1 VIRLFD
7 YRKLLPELEEDVIDA
22 VRRVLHSNRL
32 ILGPE
37 TQAFETDF
45 AAVVGARFAVAVTSG
60 TAALF
65 VALRALGIGQGDEV
79 ITVSNTCVPTIA
91 AIRMT
96 GATPVFVDIDP
107 LTAMIDVRLI
117 ERSISSRTRC
127 ILPVHLWGSS
137 ADMDAISKIAAGHGL
152 SIVED
157 CAQAQGTRWG
167 DRHVGTFGNAG
178 CFSFY
183 PTKNLGAYGDGG
195 AVVTNDEALFTR
207 LQSIRMYGYDAS
219 GQALVEGTNARISEI
234 QAAVLRIKIKKLSH
248 WIARRRQIAS
258 IYRREIRT
266 AAIELPEEDGKGQA
280 HSSYHQ
286 YVVRCAQR
294 ESLRDWLERRG
305 VQSAIHYPV
314 PVHMMPAYRFL
325 GGDALALPE
334 TRLNAQ
340 RIVSIPIHESLSDDE
355 ARTVVA
361 AINDFPAAL

>member
-1 VIRLFD
+1 
-7 YRKLLPELEEDVIDA
+7 
-22 VRRVLHSNRL
+22 
-32 ILGPE
+32 
-37 TQAFETDF
+37 
-45 AAVVGARFAVAVTSG
+45 
-60 TAALF
+60 
-65 VALRALGIGQGDEV
+65 
-79 ITVSNTCVPTIA
+79 
-91 AIRMT
+91 
-96 GATPVFVDIDP
+96 
-107 LTAMIDVRLI
+107 
-117 ERSISSRTRC
+117 
-127 ILPVHLWGSS
+127 
-137 ADMDAISKIAAGHGL
+137 MDAISKIAAGHGL

-361 AINDFPAAL
+361 AINDFPAAP